1 MSFMA
6 PSNSA
11 PFDYATE
18 NYYNAERSP
27 SSIHVKNTFLRKYF
41 MRYLL
46 QKAISVFKWQLPE
59 NWDDDFFK
67 YVLYGCGFIV
77 ILDVPRYGVVC
88 QNGTLSGYNLYY
100 RPSQTIVT
108 NPLFGSV
115 TKTIGKD
122 CSIIKLT
129 PDYAGVL
136 DKVGY
141 YADMMALCAESIGM
155 NLVNTKFGTIFGAE
169 DKRQAAAYQKMFDK
183 LSTDPIVVMGKKLI
197 GDDGT
202 PNWFPFT
209 QHVKESYIVSDLLS
223 DMRKIEA
230 QFDTDFGIP
239 SANTDKKERL
249 ITDEVNANNVETMT
263 TCELWL
269 ETIRKGMDEA
279 NKMFGLPLSVDWRI
293 NPNPGK
299 EATEN
304 V

>member
-1 MSFMA
+1 
-6 PSNSA
+6 
-11 PFDYATE
+11 
-18 NYYNAERSP
+18 
-27 SSIHVKNTFLRKYF
+27 
-41 MRYLL
+41 
-46 QKAISVFKWQLPE
+46 
-59 NWDDDFFK
+59 
-67 YVLYGCGFIV
+67 
-77 ILDVPRYGVVC
+77 
-88 QNGTLSGYNLYY
+88 
-100 RPSQTIVT
+100 
-108 NPLFGSV
+108 
-115 TKTIGKD
+115 
-122 CSIIKLT
+122 
-129 PDYAGVL
+129 
-136 DKVGY
+136 
-141 YADMMALCAESIGM
+141 M

-169 DKRQAAAYQKMFDK
+169 DKRQATAYQKMFDK
-183 LSTDPIVVMGKKLI
+183 LSTDPIVIMGKKLI
-197 GDDGT
+197 GDDGS

-269 ETIRKGMDEA
+269 ETIRKGMNEA